1 MTNPQCVFH
10 NVTERDMD
18 LLFMEAFV
26 CDPDFA
32 SLFIEKLSIPKPYS
46 IESVERSKVDKDLGE
61 SDLTVVYQSGDQKRA
76 LLIEDKIDAI
86 AMPEQHAR
94 YIKRG
99 EKGVTAG
106 EYSAYDVF
114 ILCPEKYRETND
126 EAAKYEYFVSYEEC
140 REYFAKKKDSLS
152 QIHHQQISQALDT
165 ARSEY
170 KVDINEIAVDSLRKY
185 VAYQKAYFPT
195 LDSRNNVKNQ
205 KVNGWW
211 THFGTK
217 VKGVYILHKTFEGYV
232 DLTISNTA
240 DKLDEFTIAEKWL
253 RDSGHNKITVVQ
265 TGKSVAFRINVPS
278 ITMKEPFETWNTY
291 DLNECF
297 AAIQELTDLANMFS
311 VINKIVTP
319 KE

>member
-1 MTNPQCVFH
+1 MANLQCVFH

-26 CDPDFA
+26 CDADFA
-32 SLFIEKLSIPKPYS
+32 ALFIGKLPVSQPCSIL
-46 IESVERSKVDKDLGE
+46 SVERSRVDKDLGE
-61 SDLTVVYQSGDQKRA
+61 SDLTVVYQCGEQKRA
-76 LLIEDKIDAI
+76 LLIEDKIDAV
-86 AMPEQHAR
+86 AMPDQHAR

-99 EKGVTAG
+99 DKGVMAG
-106 EYSAYDVF
+106 EYAAYDVF

-126 EAAKYEYFVSYEEC
+126 EASKYEYFVSYEEC
-140 REYFAKKKDSLS
+140 RDYFARKTDALS
-152 QIHHQQISQALDT
+152 KIHLQQIIQALDT

-265 TGKSVAFRINVPS
+265 TGKSAAFRINVPS
-278 ITMKEPFETWNTY
+278 ITMKEPFETWNTH

-297 AAIQELTDLANMFS
+297 EAIQELTDLANMFS
-311 VINKIVTP
+311 VINKIVTR
-319 KE
+319 KD